1 MRLPGGGTLPFKMF
15 LSRLY
20 RAQRDHAAFDTAAQ
34 LSYYLILS
42 LFPLLFVLAAL
53 LAYLPLGDAQAQLMD
68 RMRALMPPAA
78 MNVVQERVTALVT
91 TQRPSLLGV
100 GVLVALWA
108 ASCGVDSA
116 RKALN
121 LAYDVK
127 ESRPFWR
134 TQLIAIAATLI
145 SSLFI
150 LLVVGVLIASR
161 FAGQWVAARLGIER
175 AFSICLGIVRWPL
188 TAALMMMGTAVGFQ
202 LLPDVKQKFTFM
214 LPGAIAGTLLWL
226 GATWA
231 FTQYVGYFG
240 SYDLTYGSIAG
251 VVVLLTWL
259 YISGFIFVIGGE
271 INAIVEHAAAVA
283 TDPDAREGSTEGY
296 PPSEGRRFLPPEAV
310 ETPAVADGAPASN

>member
-1 MRLPGGGTLPFKMF
+1 MRLPGGGTLPFKVF
-15 LSRLY
+15 LRRLY
-20 RAQRDHAAFDTAAQ
+20 RAQDDHAAFDTAAQ

-53 LAYLPLGDAQAQLMD
+53 LAYLPLGDAQAQLIG
-68 RMRALMPPAA
+68 RMQSLMPPAA
-78 MNVVQERVTALVT
+78 MTLVQERVTSLVS
-91 TQRPSLLGV
+91 TQRPSLLGL
-100 GVLVALWA
+100 GVVVALWA

-134 TQLIAIAATLI
+134 TQLVAIAATLI

-150 LLVVGVLIASR
+150 LLVVGVLIAGG
-161 FAGQWVAARLGIER
+161 FAGHWLAARLGIER
-175 AFSICLGIVRWPL
+175 AYSIGMGIVRWPL
-188 TAALMMMGTAVGFQ
+188 TAALMMLGSAVGFH

-214 LPGAIAGTLLWL
+214 LPGAIVGTLLWL
-226 GATWA
+226 GATWV
-231 FTQYVGYFG
+231 FTQYVRYFG
-240 SYDLTYGSIAG
+240 SYDVTYGSIAG

-271 INAIVEHAAAVA
+271 INAILEHAAGAGKEEG
-283 TDPDAREGSTEGY
+283 ARNESEAAP
-296 PPSEGRRFLPPEAV
+296 PPSQRPSFLPPGAV
-310 ETPAVADGAPASN
+310 KTAAVAERAPPSN